1 MTRSIHRR
9 RGFTLLE
16 MVISIGLFVTV
27 LGMTFAFYRRSLE
40 IRDHGSTHSTQVQLA
55 RVVLATIADE
65 IRQASGFVPG
75 YGPGV
80 YGIRDAVEIN
90 TVVIPDRKLTER
102 RSIRDKQLPG
112 QFDLQQ
118 VRYYIAWDEENVD
131 SNGNPRSLGL
141 VRRANRTYLR
151 DVVFDE
157 NDPAAEQAELAWKE
171 ELYAPEIKYLE
182 VLYFDGARWWDTWE
196 LEQGNT
202 LPQMVRVTVGFVPEL
217 PEEQELEIVDEDFL
231 QQEEDIE
238 PLAEDRY
245 SIFIRIPQADVF
257 FGSRM
262 SRQASAFSEASEGA
276 GL

>member
-1 MTRSIHRR
+1 MMRRAYRR

-16 MVISIGLFVTV
+16 MVISIGLFITV
-27 LGMTFAFYRRSLE
+27 MGMTFAFYRRSLE
-40 IRDHGSTHSTQVQLA
+40 IKDHGSSQSTQVQLA
-55 RVVLATIADE
+55 RVVLATIVGE

-80 YGIRDAVEIN
+80 YGLRDAVEIN

-118 VRYYIAWDEENVD
+118 VRYYIAWDDVNVD
-131 SNGNPRSLGL
+131 SNGHPRALGL

-157 NDPAAEQAELAWKE
+157 NDPNAAQAEQAWKE
-171 ELYAPEIKYLE
+171 ELYAPEIKFLE

-196 LEQGNT
+196 LNQGNT

-217 PEEQELEIVDEDFL
+217 REDQELQVVDEDFL
-231 QQEEDIE
+231 QREEDVE
-238 PLAEDRY
+238 PLPEDRY
-245 SIFIRIPQADVF
+245 SVLVRIPQADVF

-262 SRQASAFSEASEGA
+262 TREASAFSESSA